1 MSPAPLRT
9 SRLLAAVILA
19 GALAACG
26 KMGNLDRPGPLFH
39 RSGAAPAP
47 GANQTS
53 SATSA
58 KATDAARKSQDPS
71 HPIDTVDPR
80 DISTEPAPPR
90 TLPIPGAPQDPFK
103 SQQPGALPDPF
114 ANPR

>member
-1 MSPAPLRT
+1 MSPAAVRT
-9 SRLLAAVILA
+9 FRLLAAV
-19 GALAACG
+19 ALAAGLSACG

-39 RSGAAPAP
+39 RGGAPAP
-47 GANQTS
+47 GASPNAG
-53 SATSA
+53 ATSA
-58 KATDAARKSQDPS
+58 QATDAARKTQDPT

-90 TLPIPGAPQDPFK
+90 TLPIPGGPQDPFK
-103 SQQPGALPDPF
+103 SQPPGALPDPY